1 MADTLQSVVRAVASV
16 KSDMSPEL
24 SGDSRIEDLRLDSL
38 DEVEILMAL
47 EDEHQVEI
55 DQAQVKSCAT
65 LGELS
70 LLIDRL
76 RGDVAAS

>member
-38 DEVEILMAL
+38 DEVEF
-47 EDEHQVEI
+47 
-55 DQAQVKSCAT
+55 
-65 LGELS
+65 
-70 LLIDRL
+70 
-76 RGDVAAS
+76 